1 MSCRLVLGLPCVW
14 ADHVQ
19 IVEDVK
25 TALDSAGKP
34 YTSHLYPPYMDDGHE
49 RFWQVQEPYWSALL
63 DFLRE
68 HL

>member
-1 MSCRLVLGLPCVW
+1 
-14 ADHVQ
+14 VQ

-49 RFWQVQEPYWSALL
+49 LFWQVQEPYWSDLL